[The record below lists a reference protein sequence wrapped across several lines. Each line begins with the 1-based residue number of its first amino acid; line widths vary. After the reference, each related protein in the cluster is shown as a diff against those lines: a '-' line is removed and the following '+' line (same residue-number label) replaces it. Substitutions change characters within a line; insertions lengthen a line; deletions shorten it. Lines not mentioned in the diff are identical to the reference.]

1 MFTVFLASS
10 LSCWCFF
17 HSFPFIFHKFT
28 NIFVHLQARA
38 NVICIFRTVE
48 RQTVQWLHLAQ
59 RGICDDRLWL
69 EHIVDRKICKYLW
82 RKDINSRSRVRP
94 TCTIL
99 SLFSRTNIE
108 MSRCRLTPRF
118 LITSHRQT
126 IKIIH
131 RWAKT
136 EFVEFTAGWTNANV
150 YFQMND
156 NYNGMMDDSP
166 NRQNS
171 PTNRSSTPSRTNAR
185 SSNNS
190 NHMNHQTTNSNNSHQ
205 TNNGTGS
212 PHSPLNNDSMLTGGT
227 NYDNMNCDNLRS
239 NLIMGSSALDGALL
253 NGVGSGNGINDIM
266 LGGGL
271 GSDSSS
277 KLITSSSSTHPTTLM
292 MSQISPSH
300 HLNNTQTTTG
310 IPEIILSGEMAW
322 IDWKSL
328 HSKESFK
335 KAFECRT
342 KFYPKSKTR
351 SLQPIQFQLCIYY
364 PTFSAESFFITFTLY
379 NNSQTISYLSLSHP
393 TADYS
398 SGSEFAREFFNG
410 DDNFLEMGCTELQM
424 FENANIIDPT
434 IEDSLRRDLF

>member
-1 MFTVFLASS
+1 
-10 LSCWCFF
+10 
-17 HSFPFIFHKFT
+17 
-28 NIFVHLQARA
+28 
-38 NVICIFRTVE
+38 
-48 RQTVQWLHLAQ
+48 
-59 RGICDDRLWL
+59 
-69 EHIVDRKICKYLW
+69 
-82 RKDINSRSRVRP
+82 
-94 TCTIL
+94 
-99 SLFSRTNIE
+99 
-108 MSRCRLTPRF
+108 
-118 LITSHRQT
+118 
-126 IKIIH
+126 
-131 RWAKT
+131 
-136 EFVEFTAGWTNANV
+136 
-150 YFQMND
+150 MND

-310 IPEIILSGEMAW
+310 IPEIILSGEMA
-322 IDWKSL
+322 
-328 HSKESFK
+328 
-335 KAFECRT
+335 
-342 KFYPKSKTR
+342 
-351 SLQPIQFQLCIYY
+351 
-364 PTFSAESFFITFTLY
+364 
-379 NNSQTISYLSLSHP
+379 
-393 TADYS
+393 
-398 SGSEFAREFFNG
+398 
-410 DDNFLEMGCTELQM
+410 
-424 FENANIIDPT
+424 
-434 IEDSLRRDLF
+434 